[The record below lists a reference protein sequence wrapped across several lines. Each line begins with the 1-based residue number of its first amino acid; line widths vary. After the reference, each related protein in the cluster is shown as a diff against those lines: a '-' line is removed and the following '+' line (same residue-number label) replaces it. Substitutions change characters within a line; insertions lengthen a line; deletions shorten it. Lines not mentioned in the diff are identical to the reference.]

1 MPRPQ
6 RTHIEGFTL
15 SELLLAVALVVVL
28 AAIAFP
34 SLMSAQSSLR
44 MTELDNAASR
54 IASAAQLQMTAKKN
68 AGTWHALMTEDGGP
82 VAQGQAAKGAPIEG
96 DIYYLTADQ
105 ARDDGILPSL
115 SLDEGVREGNFV
127 IEFNASTATVVSVFY
142 TDGKAGFF
150 DSAHPETDAAQVY
163 YDDGGSRDRASRM
176 EARPMIGYYEGT
188 PAGATSEVA
197 LANPVIWVD
206 DQGKLCIQNP
216 NLTEH
221 GKASGTDWF
230 TSVSVTIAKRDGTA
244 AFVIGGLD
252 ESAQTFTVGLPD
264 GSAQR
269 AYTNTGTDRAF
280 TLAPR
285 TDASSDDDVF
295 KIDLNDIAR
304 IVGADAGAGG
314 LAAVI
319 GGFAQG
325 DSLRVDAEVE
335 MTGPSVPS
343 TATAFIEWPARI
355 ASLAVYVTDP
365 APEADESGRVET
377 GHIEG
382 TYTAPTTDLQSEQ
395 GTPPVTDIAW
405 HDNKVFANVNTTEVL
420 AAENGEASRQAYA
433 GGWVSLSDAASQ
445 RARVRATVGSYASA
459 GTNHRYQITEVWVND
474 ARVGYL
480 KQNVWVWE
488 SGDTAAAFRQCLVG
502 LTAGTIDAGTSS
514 LTIDARLLAA
524 SGIPQNEDGGYGVY
538 VRTAPRSDEVQTFFT
553 TNRSTVEGYL
563 FGVSGADSRGVGGS
577 SIAIRNLFEN
587 EFGAPS
593 TVASWH
599 ATTQAGTTPSTATTS
614 GAFPPQGYLR
624 VYYSSTPAIGWLPSG
639 GAYSGASPY
648 TALPNAVLW
657 LFNGG
662 GARSAQ
668 PAAFVRDARTGSQDN
683 YSLEASTSSTFQMPA
698 NRDELFFRVIEYC
711 DSNGTPLSGYDLQYV
726 PYTSQFDAAY
736 ATVRSGPTGSG
747 SGTFAGWTY
756 AANSSVAVSAGS
768 VIGSYDASL
777 AFGYVQLRARY
788 QSADSVGLMYLEF
801 DASGNVTGY
810 YGSLG
815 GESPGGVLPG
825 DNVIASWGYYVVVPA
840 GAQAPW
846 YQQGGDKNSQYN
858 WASCSLARRSVT
870 LMGSSY
876 DIYVAPATWA
886 GSSWNIPFKAGSSP
900 VNAWNVDINATPT
913 YEYSYS
919 FDFAAAVAAGSSGGS
934 VAAGWG
940 SSSSP
945 WIVRHSQQF
954 LGCMSTA
961 KQQQYAAASH
971 VQTHDLD
978 MSTNTVAWGGVS
990 FSGSYEGNNYAI
1002 SGFALQPDRQNAGIA
1017 GFFRTTSGA
1026 TLRNIRLVDVRQ
1038 VQSSSEW
1045 TVSISGGLGARVG
1058 LLVGQAQDTTI
1069 EGCTVSGRRSSTP
1082 GVRLSLF
1089 LSTQTYGTNHVGA
1102 LVGYASSASGTM
1114 VVRDCMVDNVSLVL
1128 VNSLPQYS
1136 STEINLG
1143 GLVGC
1148 SERAVIDER
1157 GLGSGQAAV
1166 SAVHLELS
1174 AQSSTTASLNM
1185 GGLVGRLD
1193 MGSAGAVAFVPKLPV
1208 AAITGVDLVSNV
1220 AGAPSSL
1227 YVGAIIGKTAYAV
1240 PSGELSPSMFNAVR
1254 HNGTVTSVMIGN
1266 G

>member
-28 AAIAFP
+28 AAIALP
-34 SLMSAQSSLR
+34 SLMAAQSSLR

-221 GKASGTDWF
+221 GKTSDTDWF

-252 ESAQTFTVGLPD
+252 ESAQTFTVSLPD
-264 GSAQR
+264 GAAQR

-314 LAAVI
+314 LAAVV

-343 TATAFIEWPARI
+343 TATALIEWPARI

-420 AAENGEASRQAYA
+420 AAENGETSRQAYA

-445 RARVRATVGSYASA
+445 RARVQATVGSYASA

-488 SGDTAAAFRQCLVG
+488 SGDTAVAFRQCLVG

-538 VRTAPRSDEVQTFFT
+538 VRTAPRGDEVQAFFT
-553 TNRSTVEGYL
+553 SNRSTVEGYL
-563 FGVSGADSRGVGGS
+563 SGVSGADSRGVGGS

-599 ATTQAGTTPSTATTS
+599 ATTQAGTTTSTATTS

-683 YSLEASTSSTFQMPA
+683 YSLEASTSSTFQMPT

-945 WIVRHSQQF
+945 WIVRNADQIIGYLPDNVQVTKYASSNF
-954 LGCMSTA
+954 
-961 KQQQYAAASH
+961 KQMRD
-971 VQTHDLD
+971 VD
-978 MSTNTVAWGGVS
+978 MSTVKDRVS
-990 FSGSYEGNNYAI
+990 VVTFQGSYDGQ
-1002 SGFALQPDRQNAGIA
+1002 GFAVRNYRINNNREGYDSRHFAGL
-1017 GFFRTTSGA
+1017 FPRTDGA
-1026 TLRNIRLVDVRQ
+1026 VLSNIRLID
-1038 VQSSSEW
+1038 VQSPA
-1045 TVSISGGLGARVG
+1045 SGQLELQSGTAYFG
-1058 LLVGQAQDTTI
+1058 LLVGKALNSKISSCSASGVEGGTVLTI
-1069 EGCTVSGRRSSTP
+1069 KTGNNSNQSIGILIGSSAEN
-1082 GVRLSLF
+1082 VYS
-1089 LSTQTYGTNHVGA
+1089 STQTSITKCSVQKIAIELVSSDYGNAVLNVGGI
-1102 LVGYASSASGTM
+1102 VGQ
-1114 VVRDCMVDNVSLVL
+1114 D
-1128 VNSLPQYS
+1128 
-1136 STEINLG
+1136 
-1143 GLVGC
+1143 
-1148 SERAVIDER
+1148 
-1157 GLGSGQAAV
+1157 GQAAV
-1166 SAVHLELS
+1166 SEHIQNCVVSDSSISILNVTSTQAIVHVGS
-1174 AQSSTTASLNM
+1174 
-1185 GGLVGRLD
+1185 LVGLSYGGVYGLPGPANVK
-1193 MGSAGAVAFVPKLPV
+1193 MAGNVS
-1208 AAITGVDLVSNV
+1208 ITISQTVSSNF
-1220 AGAPSSL
+1220 
-1227 YVGAIIGKTAYAV
+1227 VGAIIGFTQNGVSLDKLQGTFSNVKY
-1240 PSGELSPSMFNAVR
+1240 NAGVV
-1254 HNGTVTSVMIGN
+1254 NNPVGN
-1266 G
+1266 Q